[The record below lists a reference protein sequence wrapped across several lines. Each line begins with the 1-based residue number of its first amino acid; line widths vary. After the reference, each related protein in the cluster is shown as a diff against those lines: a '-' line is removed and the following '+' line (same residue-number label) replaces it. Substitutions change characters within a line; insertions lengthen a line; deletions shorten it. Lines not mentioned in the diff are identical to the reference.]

1 MIIIG
6 IAGGTGSGKTTVV
19 KRISEFF
26 SENDVSILPLDAYYK
41 DNGHIPIES
50 RRDINFDHPNSIEYE
65 LITQHIKELKEGKT
79 VQCPIYSY
87 ITCTRSLEAIPINP
101 SHVVIIEGILSLT
114 DESLRNLMDVK
125 IYVDC
130 EADLRLMRVI
140 NRDTKERGRDADTVM
155 SRYLETVRPMHDQ
168 FIEPTKRFADII
180 VPKGGHNT
188 VAIDMVINFIDK
200 ALREQGE
207 YPWH

>member
-19 KRISEFF
+19 KRISEYF
-26 SENDVSILPLDAYYK
+26 SKNAVAMLPLDAYYK
-41 DNGHIPIES
+41 DNGHISIEE
-50 RRDINFDHPNSIEYE
+50 RRNINFDHPNSIEYE
-65 LITQHIKELKEGKT
+65 LITKHLQELKEGKT
-79 VQCPIYSY
+79 VECPIYSY
-87 ITCTRSLEAIPINP
+87 ITCERSNETISIKP
-101 SHVVIIEGILSLT
+101 SHVVIVEGILSLT
-114 DESLRNLMDVK
+114 DEPLRNLMDVK

-140 NRDTKERGRDADTVM
+140 KRDTKERGRDADTVM
-155 SRYLETVRPMHDQ
+155 NRYLETVRPMHDQ

-180 VPKGGHNT
+180 VPKGGHNK
-188 VAIDMVINFIDK
+188 VAINMVINFIDK

>member
-26 SENDVSILPLDAYYK
+26 SDNDVAILPLDAYYK
-41 DNGHIPIES
+41 DNSHISVEE

-65 LITQHIKELKEGKT
+65 LITQHIQELKEGKT
-79 VQCPIYSY
+79 IQCPIYSY
-87 ITCTRSLEAIPINP
+87 ITCIRSTETIPIKP
-101 SHVVIIEGILSLT
+101 SHVVIVEGILSLT
-114 DESLRNLMDVK
+114 DESLRDLMDVK

-155 SRYLETVRPMHDQ
+155 SRYLDTVRPMHDQ
-168 FIEPTKRFADII
+168 FIEPTKRFADVI
-180 VPKGGHNT
+180 VPKGGHNK
-188 VAIDMVINFIDK
+188 VAVDMVINFIDK